1 MRMVLIKGHE
11 IELPKIRDSFNRRAT
26 QIENNIV
33 ALLKPLGVERRSIE
47 IPMQVIAQ
55 KKYPASISWYFE
67 GRNLKY
73 SYGLMSKFVEN
84 LAIIEKVL
92 KIEVS
97 RLISK
102 EILVDDFVREFT
114 EDDDLHEQRLEAR
127 KTLCVKPDE
136 MDFEV
141 ITNNYKLLAKKY
153 HPDMHGGDHEC
164 FQRINAA
171 HKLLKKELM

>member
-1 MRMVLIKGHE
+1 MVFIKGHE
-11 IELPKIRDSFNRRAT
+11 IEPPKIRDSFNRRAT

-33 ALLKPLGVERRSIE
+33 ALLRTIGVERHSVDIH
-47 IPMQVIAQ
+47 MQVNAQ
-55 KKYPASISWYFE
+55 KKHPALVTWYFQ

-73 SYGLMSKFVEN
+73 SYALMSKFVEN

-92 KIEVS
+92 KLEVD
-97 RLISK
+97 RLLSK
-102 EILVDDFVREFT
+102 EILIDQFVNEFT
-114 EDDDLHEQRLEAR
+114 EDDDLAEQRAEAR

-141 ITNNYKLLAKKY
+141 ITKNYKLLAKKY
-153 HPDMHGGDHEC
+153 HPDMPPHGDHEC

>member
-1 MRMVLIKGHE
+1 MVLIKGHE
-11 IELPKIRDSFNRRAT
+11 ITLPNIRDSFNRRAT
-26 QIENNIV
+26 QMENNIV
-33 ALLKPLGVERRSIE
+33 LLLKPLGVQRHSID
-47 IPMQVIAQ
+47 IPMQIPAQ
-55 KKYPASISWYFE
+55 KKHAAKVSWYFE

-92 KIEVS
+92 KIEVG
-97 RLISK
+97 RLLSE

-114 EDDDLHEQRLEAR
+114 EDDDLHEQRKEAR
-127 KTLCVKPDE
+127 ITLCVKPDE

-141 ITNNYKLLAKKY
+141 ITKNYKLLAKKY
-153 HPDMHGGDHEC
+153 HPDMSEGDHEC

-171 HKLLKKELM
+171 HKVLKKELM

>member
-1 MRMVLIKGHE
+1 MVLIKGHE
-11 IELPKIRDSFNRRAT
+11 ITLPKIENSFGRRAT

-33 ALLKPLGVERRSIE
+33 LILRPLGVERRSID

-55 KKYPASISWYFE
+55 RKFPACVSWYFE

-84 LAIIEKVL
+84 LAIIEKIL
-92 KIEVS
+92 KLEVA
-97 RLISK
+97 RLLSK

-114 EDDDLHEQRLEAR
+114 EDDDLIEQRTEAR
-127 KTLCVKPDE
+127 KTLCVKSDE
-136 MDFEV
+136 MNIE
-141 ITNNYKLLAKKY
+141 IINKNYKLLAKKY
-153 HPDMHGGDHEC
+153 HPDMSDGDHEC

-171 HKLLKKELM
+171 HKLLKKELT